1 MGHRDLLSMLHRSP
15 LSTPASREVSSKLAR
30 STIPQV
36 SVCVCDTHQYDH
48 HAQNKSVYRANS
60 TAINT
65 APQAGG
71 LYRANS
77 TAINTAPQ
85 VGGLYRAN
93 STAINTAPQ
102 VGGLYRANST
112 AINTAPQVGPHWTSA
127 LTQLQLQLQSPMPCT
142 RYTCPLWHPLYNSTP
157 YRLPR
162 PLSSPHPPTPLT
174 THSTSR
180 VQTPAR
186 RHMDFDPPLRY
197 LSMSVLRET
206 ITASIADHSPLSV
219 KW

>member
-65 APQAGG
+65 APQA
-71 LYRANS
+71 
-77 TAINTAPQ
+77 
-85 VGGLYRAN
+85 
-93 STAINTAPQ
+93 
-102 VGGLYRANST
+102 GGLYRANST